1 MDLIRRFRERRSFLK
16 TGGFGLA
23 AGAIAATAG
32 GAIDARQA
40 AAQARPDSLLRTVLN
55 RGKLI
60 VGTGSTNA
68 PWHFE
73 DDKGQI
79 TGMDIAMAR
88 IIANGL
94 FEDESKV
101 EFVRQDPASR
111 IPNITSG
118 KVDVVIQFM
127 TIAAARAQLVA
138 YSRPYFVEGLSLMV
152 VPNSKWKTH
161 AELKAA
167 GKQVRASVLQ
177 NVKAE
182 QTVRDGLAD
191 AQPMQLDTIA
201 NVIQAV
207 VSGRSDVAV
216 VDNSTLR
223 WLVSRNP
230 DKYIDVGHSWYSI
243 LYGAAMRQGDQ
254 DWVNFVNTC
263 FEVQMFGHLTSI
275 YDKALKDFFGLEPPV
290 RKPGVPTI

>member
-1 MDLIRRFRERRSFLK
+1 MDLLRRFRERRHFLK
-16 TGGFGLA
+16 TGGIGLA
-23 AGAIAATAG
+23 AGALAAGTL
-32 GAIDARQA
+32 DARRA
-40 AAQARPDSLLRTVLN
+40 AAQSRSDSLLRTVLN

-79 TGMDIAMAR
+79 TGMDIAMAK
-88 IIANGL
+88 ILAVGL
-94 FEDESKV
+94 FEDETKV

-127 TIAAARAQLVA
+127 TIAPSRAQLVA

-152 VPNSKWKTH
+152 VPGSKWKTYD
-161 AELKAA
+161 ELKAA
-167 GKQVRASVLQ
+167 GKQVRAAVLQ

-182 QTVRDGLAD
+182 QTVRDGLAE
-191 AQPMQLDTIA
+191 ATPMQLDTIA
-201 NVIQAV
+201 NTIQAV
-207 VSGRSDVAV
+207 VAGRADVAV
-216 VDNSTLR
+216 IDNSTLR
-223 WLVSRNP
+223 WLIARAP
-230 DKYIDVGHSWYSI
+230 DKYIDIGHSWYSI
-243 LYGAAMRQGDQ
+243 LYGAAVRQGDQ
-254 DWVNFVNTC
+254 DWLNFINTC
-263 FEVQMFGHLTSI
+263 FDVQMFGHLTSI

-290 RKPGVPTI
+290 RRPGVPTI